1 VKTGELKERCDRIKC
16 SAGDVFENPVS
27 GVERRSEFLPREKG
41 VELPCEQEFEYFAT
55 SSLLDFAAKY
65 YAVSGFFF
73 PSGRQHDISHVFCS
87 VTLNVSFY
95 FIFQFKNSQPYFG
108 ILERPKKAETPPL
121 PIYIF
126 RNIRPIGAQ
135 CLFLFLNSK
144 TLTSCVNG
152 SAIGWKLLEEVEMN
166 QSVTEIVGCN
176 DFEFALH

>member
-108 ILERPKKAETPPL
+108 ILERPKKAETPPSQ
-121 PIYIF
+121 YIF
-126 RNIRPIGAQ
+126 FGTYDQLGP
-135 CLFLFLNSK
+135 
-144 TLTSCVNG
+144 
-152 SAIGWKLLEEVEMN
+152 
-166 QSVTEIVGCN
+166 SVY
-176 DFEFALH
+176 FFS